1 LFPYA
6 VYLALVY
13 FLSVRTSLPA
23 TLGLA
28 TLGWLLAASI
38 VLAGVNGAG
47 KSSVLSALLLDEGLA
62 WYNPDRYAAELVREL
77 GVGLAEANGR
87 AWHYGKT
94 LLERAIATRSNFAF
108 ETTLGGN
115 TITRLLR
122 DASKTHDVLMLY
134 CGLASP
140 GLHIARV
147 AQRVAHQGHPI
158 PDEKIRER
166 WNTSRSNLVQLLP
179 VLARLQVFDN
189 SQSVEPG
196 QDIPDPTL
204 VLELD
209 RGRILFP
216 DVLSHEALAAVP
228 AWAQP
233 ILEAAIQ
240 RQA

>member
-1 LFPYA
+1 MRPFIL
-6 VYLALVY
+6 
-13 FLSVRTSLPA
+13 
-23 TLGLA
+23 
-28 TLGWLLAASI
+28 

-47 KSSVLSALLLDEGLA
+47 KSSVLSALLLDEGLN
-62 WYNPDRYAAELVREL
+62 WYNSDRYAAALVREL
-77 GVGLAEANGR
+77 GMRLDEANGR
-87 AWHYGKT
+87 AWQHGKS
-94 LLERAIATRSNFAF
+94 LLERAIASAGNFAF

-122 DASKTHDVLMLY
+122 DASKTHDLLMLY

-140 GLHIARV
+140 ELHIARV
-147 AQRVAHQGHPI
+147 AQRVAHNGHPI

-179 VLARLQVFDN
+179 VLSRLQVFDN

-196 QDIPDPTL
+196 QDIPDPAL
-204 VLELD
+204 VLGIEA
-209 RGRILFP
+209 RRVIVP
-216 DVLSHEALAAVP
+216 DVRSLEALAAIP

-240 RQA
+240 QQP